1 MEKFEALL
9 EEISRYESLSYERQ
23 CGLFDECEAWY
34 MFSIC
39 WHGGMNE

>member
-23 CGLFDECEAWY
+23 CELFRN
-34 MFSIC
+34 S
-39 WHGGMNE
+39 